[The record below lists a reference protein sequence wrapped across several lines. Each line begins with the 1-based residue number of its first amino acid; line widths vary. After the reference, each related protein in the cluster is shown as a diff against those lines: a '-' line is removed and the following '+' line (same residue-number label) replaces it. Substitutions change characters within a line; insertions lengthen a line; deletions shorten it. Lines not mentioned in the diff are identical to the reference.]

1 MRNQGVF
8 LYRDFCLKAISIAI
22 RQKGEGAI
30 MPNLKSV
37 IRFDSMPMPRAY
49 FTPEGYLKDR
59 PILTSCGIFEY
70 MDNGKVRR
78 ELRLPE
84 DVFSP
89 DSLSSYLGK
98 PVVLTHDAGLIDKDN
113 VADNQIG
120 TILSK
125 GERSGDDVK
134 AEIIIHDTDAMKSA
148 GLKELSLGY
157 NLDLDE
163 TPGVWNGQRYDAV
176 QKNIRIN
183 HLALV
188 REARAG
194 EQARLNLDGRAEK
207 TILTGGKNMTKKN
220 TKRTSRVDAILSD
233 EEFEKAVEEYKKKR
247 AEKTDAEDVE
257 KKVEVEVETPEGE
270 FGEVEKKVA
279 EVKERR
285 DRRDEQGD
293 PKDVDEAMGMIAHQ
307 DEDLDTLF
315 DLIDTLLAKL
325 NFDAAEEEKE
335 EVVAEE
341 EFEEDEVDDLEK
353 LKGDEDDLPEDEEE
367 IAEDEDEEEIIEGE
381 EEEELVEDA
390 DDEEEEV
397 IEEEEFIDEELPEEE
412 EEEYAEDE
420 DDEEEELPDRMN
432 MDSIDRIVSQKLRM
446 DKLGEA
452 VGISGLG
459 HKSIGYAKRAII
471 KKVRPGI
478 RLDGKSDAYINAC
491 FDMAKNEIK
500 KNSKKDTSYQKRQMF
515 NKNARL
521 DSANMSGSEASR
533 RNMVKR
539 QMNHG
544 K

>member
-1 MRNQGVF
+1 
-8 LYRDFCLKAISIAI
+8 
-22 RQKGEGAI
+22 

-37 IRFDSMPMPRAY
+37 VRFDSMPMPRAY

-70 MDNGKVRR
+70 SDNGSVRR

-89 DSLSSYLGK
+89 ESLKSYKGA
-98 PVVLTHDAGLIDKDN
+98 PVVITHDAGLIDKDN
-113 VADNQIG
+113 VAENQIG
-120 TILSK
+120 TILSE

-207 TILTGGKNMTKKN
+207 TILTGGKNMTKKT
-220 TKRTSRVDAILSD
+220 TKRTSRADAVLSD
-233 EEFEKAVEEYKKKR
+233 EEFQKAIEEYKKKR
-247 AEKTDAEDVE
+247 AAKTDADDVE
-257 KKVEVEVETPEGE
+257 KKVEVEASAPEGE
-270 FGEVEKKVA
+270 FGDVEKKVA

-325 NFDAAEEEKE
+325 NFDAAEEEPKDAAVE
-335 EVVAEE
+335 E
-341 EFEEDEVDDLEK
+341 EEDEFAEDEIDDLDK
-353 LKGDEDDLPEDEEE
+353 LKGDEEDVPEDEEE
-367 IAEDEDEEEIIEGE
+367 PVADTEGE
-381 EEEELVEDA
+381 EVPEEEDEFSQDA
-390 DDEEEEV
+390 D
-397 IEEEEFIDEELPEEE
+397 EEE
-412 EEEYAEDE
+412 EEEEFVDGAEDE
-420 DDEEEELPDRMN
+420 EIPEEEDEFAQDADEEEEDEFALDGEDEEEEFPPKKVN
-432 MDSIDRIVSQKLRM
+432 MDSIDRIVSQKLSM
-446 DKLGEA
+446 GKLGEA
-452 VGISGLG
+452 VGIRGLE
-459 HKSIGYAKRAII
+459 HKSIGYAKRAIV

-491 FDMAKNEIK
+491 FDMAKSEIK

-515 NKNARL
+515 NRNARM
-521 DSANMSGSEASR
+521 DSANSGSDASR
-533 RNMVKR
+533 RNMVKH
-539 QMNHG
+539 QNH